1 MAIPTLKETIAADI
15 DLVLDLDEFAET
27 AIVEG
32 KTIKVMFDSDRLGE
46 LTGHTQYALGLDA
59 VVMFARTEDLP
70 PIRKPGDALMIG
82 AYDWIVMSWEDRA
95 GVSEIALQRSR

>member
-15 DLVLDLDEFAET
+15 DLVIDPDDFAET
-27 AIVEG
+27 AIVES
-32 KTIKVMFDSDRLGE
+32 KSIKVMFDSDRLGE
-46 LTGHTQYALGLDA
+46 LTGHAQYAMGLDA

-70 PIRKPGDALMIG
+70 PARKPGDALMIG
-82 AYDWIVMSWEDRA
+82 SYDWTVMSWEDRA

>member
-1 MAIPTLKETIAADI
+1 MTLKETMAEDI
-15 DLVLDLDEFAET
+15 DLVLDLDDFAET

-32 KTIKVMFDSDRLGE
+32 QAIKVQFDSDRLGE

-59 VVMFARTEDLP
+59 VVMYARTSDLP

-82 AYDWIVMSWEDRA
+82 AYDWIVMSWEDRE
-95 GVSEIALQRSR
+95 GISEIMLQRTR

>member
-1 MAIPTLKETIAADI
+1 MTLKETIAEDI
-15 DLVLDLDEFAET
+15 DLVLDLDDFAET

-32 KTIKVMFDSDRLGE
+32 QAIKVQFDSDRLGE

-59 VVMFARTEDLP
+59 VVMYARTSDLP

-82 AYDWIVMSWEDRA
+82 AYDWIVMSWEDRE
-95 GVSEIALQRSR
+95 GISEIMLQRTR

>member
-1 MAIPTLKETIAADI
+1 MAKPTLKDSIASDI

-27 AIVEG
+27 KVVEG
-32 KTIKVMFDSDRLGE
+32 KPIKVMFDSDRLGE
-46 LTGHTQYALGLDA
+46 LTGHTEFALGLDA

-82 AYDWIVMSWEDRA
+82 SHDWTIMSWEDRA
-95 GVSEIALQRSR
+95 GISEIALQRTR